1 MNKKPFRDHHLL
13 ALLAEYQKQSLPLDL
28 AIHRYFR
35 AHPALGSKDRGAIA
49 EMTYGLVRWRGWLD
63 WVGGPPHS
71 WEARLA
77 SWRKSAPPPDLDK
90 AAALGAPQ
98 HIAVSFPKELFE
110 CFVATF
116 GLARAV
122 EVCSGCNSPAPTT
135 VRVNSLKTTRDS
147 LLSRLSGD
155 FDLCCC
161 SHAPYGLT
169 FSRRHNLFGLPEFKE
184 GLFEM
189 QDEASQLVAALVQVK
204 PGDWFLDYCAGAG
217 GKALAIAPAMNNSGQ
232 IFLHDIRPWAL
243 TEAQQRLRRAGIH
256 NAQVAAAGSGKLEL
270 LRHKMDWVLVDA
282 PCSGTGTLR
291 RNPDM
296 KWRFSKE
303 MVHSLVGQ
311 QRQIFGEALDFVKP
325 SGRIVYAT
333 CSLLR
338 EENEE
343 QLDYFL
349 TTHAL
354 RLCGQPFLSTPQA
367 GGMDGFFAAV
377 LAR

>member
-1 MNKKPFRDHHLL
+1 MNNKKPFRDHHLL
-13 ALLAEYQKQSLPLDL
+13 ALLAEYEKQPLPLDL

-49 EMTYGLVRWRGWLD
+49 EITYGLVRWRGWLD

-71 WEARLA
+71 WERRLA
-77 SWRKSAPPPDLDK
+77 SWRRYAIPPDEVTAQGAPP
-90 AAALGAPQ
+90 
-98 HIAVSFPKELFE
+98 HIVVSFPKELFE
-110 CFVATF
+110 YFVATF
-116 GLARAV
+116 GLERTLQ
-122 EVCSGCNSPAPTT
+122 VCNGCNSAAPTT
-135 VRVNSLKTTRDS
+135 VRVNSLKTTREA
-147 LLSRLSGD
+147 LFSRLASQ
-155 FDLCCC
+155 FDLRCC
-161 SHAPYGLT
+161 SQAPYGLT

-217 GKALAIAPAMNNSGQ
+217 GKTLAIAPAMNNRGQ

-243 TEAQQRLRRAGIH
+243 AEAQQRLRRAGIQ
-256 NAQVAAAGSGKLEL
+256 NAQIAAASSGKLEL
-270 LRHKMDWVLVDA
+270 LRHKMDWILVDA

-303 MVHSLVGQ
+303 MVLSLVEQ
-311 QRQIFGEALDFVKP
+311 QRQIFAEALTFLKS
-325 SGRIVYAT
+325 SGHIVYAT

-338 EENEE
+338 QENEE

-349 TTHAL
+349 KTHAL
-354 RLCGQPFLSTPQA
+354 RLCGEPFLSVPQA